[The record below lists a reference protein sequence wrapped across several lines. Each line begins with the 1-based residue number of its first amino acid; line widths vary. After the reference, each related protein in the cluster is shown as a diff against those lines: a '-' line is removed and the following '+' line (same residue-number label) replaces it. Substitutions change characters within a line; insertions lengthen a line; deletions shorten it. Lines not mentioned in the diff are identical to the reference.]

1 MGIAASAGGSV
12 TSIVYEGNTTKEYA
26 KLRCLVDFFFKYLPF
41 SGHHKVNLFSSNT
54 SVLSSCS
61 DLNVISFAGDVW
73 KLMRR
78 YGKEMRAASSVTI
91 KLYPFMHELQDKYE
105 CDTDDES
112 GREREECDTTLRYTL
127 EPESE
132 SYKDNTP

>member
-1 MGIAASAGGSV
+1 MMASGACSRDL
-12 TSIVYEGNTTKEYA
+12 VYFTFGDAELAEDLLDIHSFITERKM
-26 KLRCLVDFFFKYLPF
+26 
-41 SGHHKVNLFSSNT
+41 KV
-54 SVLSSCS
+54 
-61 DLNVISFAGDVW
+61 GDVW

-91 KLYPFMHELQDKYE
+91 KLYPFIHELQDKYE

-112 GREREECDTTLRYTL
+112 AREREECDTTLRYTP

-132 SYKDNTP
+132 SYKENTP

>member
-1 MGIAASAGGSV
+1 MFPSES
-12 TSIVYEGNTTKEYA
+12 
-26 KLRCLVDFFFKYLPF
+26 
-41 SGHHKVNLFSSNT
+41 
-54 SVLSSCS
+54 SVLPSCS
-61 DLNVISFAGDVW
+61 DLNVISCAGDVW

-91 KLYPFMHELQDKYE
+91 KLYPFIHELQDRYE

-112 GREREECDTTLRYTL
+112 AREREECDTTLRYTP